1 MLSLGIWEGNA
12 REDRTPEQRLDMVH
26 IPYFL
31 DSFPEVQTEMAQGLF
46 LC

>member
-1 MLSLGIWEGNA
+1 
-12 REDRTPEQRLDMVH
+12 MVH

-46 LC
+46 LCEKKKKKIETDG

>member
-1 MLSLGIWEGNA
+1 
-12 REDRTPEQRLDMVH
+12 MVH

-46 LC
+46 LCEKKKKIETDG